1 MGPKKKGRP
10 ALRAVS
16 TPAGDTTEDLSMTD
30 GTRSKEVIERLSLQ
44 DDPWTDEQ
52 EAALFKGMVRWKPE
66 NLFHP
71 ALSPDSDGNDRVYYQ
86 FALPKE
92 DYGKAIDER
101 KFAKQSS
108 PSSSE
113 SAPPPSVDS
122 TSVVATRRAS
132 TVDDTDDPRSSPAS
146 AREMRA
152 TRTTRGTRTTRR
164 SQLNEVSGLHD
175 RRGNSKGTLDGS
187 SAIGEDEQRTEDAE
201 EPEEEE
207 EEEDGGQDETSK
219 TTSTKVSR
227 RRSNRRR

>member
-1 MGPKKKGRP
+1 MIALSNHLQHYTHDLEKDNHLRIPGIWEKLGRLYNLE
-10 ALRAVS
+10 ALN
-16 TPAGDTTEDLSMTD
+16 
-30 GTRSKEVIERLSLQ
+30 ER
-44 DDPWTDEQ
+44 
-52 EAALFKGMVRWKPE
+52 E

-71 ALSPDSDGNDRVYYQ
+71 APSPDTNGNDTVYYQ

-101 KFAKQSS
+101 KLAKQPS
-108 PSSSE
+108 PFSSE
-113 SAPPPSVDS
+113 SAHPPSVDG
-122 TSVVATRRAS
+122 TPAAATRRAS

-146 AREMRA
+146 AWETRA

-164 SQLNEVSGLHD
+164 SQLNEVSGLQD

-207 EEEDGGQDETSK
+207 DGGQEETSK
-219 TTSTKVSR
+219 TASKKVSR